1 MDDNSKTFTNQTQTI
16 IGKSML
22 KKENIDYHNYFD
34 HSILNFMIVE
44 NYHKKTNDKKQVH
57 KKDIK

>member
-1 MDDNSKTFTNQTQTI
+1 MDNNSKTFTNQII

-22 KKENIDYHNYFD
+22 RKENFDYHNYFE
-34 HSILNFMIVE
+34 HSILNFMIYE
-44 NYHKKTNDKKQVH
+44 NYNKKTNDKKQVH